1 MASPAAAVLCRA
13 SALIVSQ
20 PRPLVVS
27 YRSYLAARVGPTPGR
42 LLMPRAHVA
51 SGQAPPRR
59 SGCGTPRLRTYSGSS
74 SSLTHRLFLPPPL
87 PWTWKC
93 KSVFFSI
100 FYVSRSVGLLIE
112 VNVLRTTTGANIC
125 RALNSY
131 NVDAI
136 ALEKILLIR

>member
-1 MASPAAAVLCRA
+1 
-13 SALIVSQ
+13 
-20 PRPLVVS
+20 
-27 YRSYLAARVGPTPGR
+27 
-42 LLMPRAHVA
+42 MPRAHVA
-51 SGQAPPRR
+51 SAAKRGRGEVVVERRGCVHTLALPP
-59 SGCGTPRLRTYSGSS
+59 PLRTGSS
-74 SSLTHRLFLPPPL
+74 LPPPL

-136 ALEKILLIR
+136 ALEKILLIC